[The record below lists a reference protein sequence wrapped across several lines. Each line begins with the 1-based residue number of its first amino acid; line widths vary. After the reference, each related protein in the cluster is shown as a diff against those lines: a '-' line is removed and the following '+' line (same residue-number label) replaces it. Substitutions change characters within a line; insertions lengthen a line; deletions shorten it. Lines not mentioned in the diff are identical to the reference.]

1 MQTLGLYVL
10 WFLFYSVVGWI
21 YESAVCSIQE
31 KRWVNRGFLNGPWIP
46 IYGSGALL
54 VILLFYRQP
63 PIPIFPLF
71 ILCGVMDCTLEY
83 ITSWAMEKLFHARW
97 WDYSNMRFHING
109 RVCLLGFCA
118 FGVLSVVLLW
128 WIHPALAAFTGRIPL
143 GILWLADGIFLLL
156 FLTDLAVTVRTVVA
170 LDQKLAELQRRIEEE
185 RQKAAAKFRVYR
197 EELEDRLEDLGDQI
211 DRVQEKIRD
220 SRHNAD
226 LESYRQQMED
236 RIAALLERLQES
248 DLVDESRL
256 EQLQQLWEQKRR
268 QLMQLSRLPD
278 EPLRFWGDKPP
289 KTPRFWQH
297 VQRHTQFRLMRAFP
311 HLKAGERS
319 EALESVRHQLTL
331 EKSGHRFKLVK
342 KSTGLDANA
351 HPKDS
356 SLDEK

>member
-1 MQTLGLYVL
+1 
-10 WFLFYSVVGWI
+10 
-21 YESAVCSIQE
+21 
-31 KRWVNRGFLNGPWIP
+31 
-46 IYGSGALL
+46 
-54 VILLFYRQP
+54 
-63 PIPIFPLF
+63 
-71 ILCGVMDCTLEY
+71 MDCTLEY

-156 FLTDLAVTVRTVVA
+156 FLTDLAVTVRTVWHST
-170 LDQKLAELQRRIEEE
+170 KSWAELQRRIEEE

-236 RIAALLERLQES
+236 RILALLERLRES
-248 DLVDESRL
+248 DLVDEFRL

-278 EPLRFWGDKPP
+278 EPLRFLGRQAAE
-289 KTPRFWQH
+289 TPSVLAACAAAYTVSYTRSR
-297 VQRHTQFRLMRAFP
+297 VFP

-342 KSTGLDANA
+342 KSTGLGANA

>member
-21 YESAVCSIQE
+21 YESTVCSIQQ

-143 GILWLADGIFLLL
+143 GILWIADGIFLLL

-170 LDQKLAELQRRIEEE
+170 LDQKLAELQQRIEEE

-236 RIAALLERLQES
+236 RIAALLERLRES
-248 DLVDESRL
+248 EPGDESRL

-289 KTPRFWQH
+289 KTHRFWQKI
-297 VQRHTQFRLMRAFP
+297 QRRTQFRLMRAFP
-311 HLKAGERS
+311 HLNANERS
-319 EALESVRHQLTL
+319 EALESVRKQLTL

-342 KSTGLDANA
+342 KSAGLDAKA
-351 HPKDS
+351 ASKDS